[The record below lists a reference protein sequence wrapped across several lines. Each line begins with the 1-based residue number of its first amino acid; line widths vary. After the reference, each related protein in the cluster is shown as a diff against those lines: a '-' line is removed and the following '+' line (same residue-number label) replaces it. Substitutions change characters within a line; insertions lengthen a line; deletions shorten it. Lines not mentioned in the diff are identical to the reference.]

1 MIALIVADLFITA
14 VAYLIFPC
22 IYVAIK
28 GKVSRKMARAIA
40 LVNSVICALAI
51 EYIQIFFLHPN
62 DPNYTVNFLP
72 AIFFF
77 GIAKMILQKKEE
89 EDNLK

>member
-1 MIALIVADLFITA
+1 MITSIVADFFITA

-22 IYVAIK
+22 IFVAIK

-51 EYIQIFFLHPN
+51 EYIQMFFLYAN
-62 DPNYTVNFLP
+62 DPTYKVNFIP
-72 AIFFF
+72 AIFYF

-89 EDNLK
+89 ENNLK

>member
-1 MIALIVADLFITA
+1 MIASIVANLFITA

-51 EYIQIFFLHPN
+51 EYIQTFFLYAN
-62 DPNYTVNFLP
+62 DPTYKANFIP
-72 AIFFF
+72 AIFYF
-77 GIAKMILQKKEE
+77 GIAEMILQKK
-89 EDNLK
+89 DNKDELK